1 MTFSELEYD
10 YLIDITREQT
20 VVNII
25 SLLKTIELCE
35 DVISARLEDYVYNDN
50 DYAIRIIT
58 INPQPKNEY
67 IIWYRYIDKIKE
79 DVLLVGIRDDNINY
93 SIEMRKY
100 MKPGEYHIFSKREIE
115 FFYNNTE
122 E

>member
-93 SIEMRKY
+93 SIEMRRY
-100 MKPGEYHIFSKREIE
+100 MKPGEVHIFSNRETK
-115 FFYNNTE
+115 FFYNNKKE
-122 E
+122 

>member
-100 MKPGEYHIFSKREIE
+100 MEPGEVHIFSNREIE

>member
-1 MTFSELEYD
+1 MKFSELEND

-58 INPQPKNEY
+58 INPRPENKY
-67 IIWYRYIDKIKE
+67 IIWYRYIDRVKE
-79 DVLLVGIRDDNINY
+79 DVLLVGIRNNYINY

-100 MKPGEYHIFSKREIE
+100 MKPGEYHIFSKRETE
-115 FFYNNTE
+115 FFEIN
-122 E
+122 